1 MVAIPTGALEGLGQY
16 MFALGHK
23 QIRSAIV
30 MSALPRKTDILCA
43 ERNVR

>member
-16 MFALGHK
+16 MFALGH
-23 QIRSAIV
+23 RSAIV